1 MPSKVETMDLKS
13 AGMSSLSLA
22 KASTIERIDC
32 RTKAT
37 APRKGVVRFRRSRAA
52 GNRADAVAFVM
63 EAFVSTHLANVGMHN
78 GLELFALL
86 LGVAIL
92 VDDL

>member
-1 MPSKVETMDLKS
+1 M
-13 AGMSSLSLA
+13 
-22 KASTIERIDC
+22 
-32 RTKAT
+32 
-37 APRKGVVRFRRSRAA
+37 RFRRSRAA

-63 EAFVSTHLANVGMHN
+63 EASVSTHLANVGMHN